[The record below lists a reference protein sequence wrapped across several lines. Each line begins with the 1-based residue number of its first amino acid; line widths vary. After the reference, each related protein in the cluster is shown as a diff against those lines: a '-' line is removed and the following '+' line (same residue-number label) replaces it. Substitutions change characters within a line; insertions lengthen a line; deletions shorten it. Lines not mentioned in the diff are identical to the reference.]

1 MAGLF
6 SYESPLI
13 QFLNKAVDC
22 VFLSVLW
29 MIFSLPIITMGPATC
44 ALYYTANKVIR
55 HNRSHVLPEFW
66 RSFKSSFKQG
76 FLVGLFLIAF
86 YVAVIQNI
94 YLYFGG
100 FIEGLITKPLL
111 IFNVVI
117 GLIVLPWAIFTFS
130 YIARFENKLR
140 VIFKNCMLIS
150 IRHLGVSILLLLL
163 FVVSAIILWFY
174 LPTIFLLP
182 ALYMLLATYLLEPVY
197 RRYMSDED
205 LQAENERNMV
215 YYN

>member
-76 FLVGLFLIAF
+76 FLVGLILIVF
-86 YVAVIQNI
+86 YTVVIQNI
-94 YLYFGG
+94 YLYFGN
-100 FIEGLITKPLL
+100 FIEGLITEPLL
-111 IFNVVI
+111 IFNVI
-117 GLIVLPWAIFTFS
+117 MGLIVLPWFVFLFS
-130 YIARFENKLR
+130 YIARFENKLKA
-140 VIFKNCMLIS
+140 VLKNCLLIS
-150 IRHLGVSILLLLL
+150 IRHIGVSFLLLVLL
-163 FVVSAIILWFY
+163 IVSGIIFWLY
-174 LPTIFLLP
+174 LPTIFILP
-182 ALYMLLATYLLEPVY
+182 ALYMLLATFLIEPVY

>member
-13 QFLNKAVDC
+13 QFLNKIVDSF
-22 VFLSVLW
+22 FLSVLW
-29 MIFSLPIITMGPATC
+29 IVFSLPIITMGPATC
-44 ALYYTANKVIR
+44 ALYYTANKVLR
-55 HNRSHVLPEFW
+55 HNRSHILKEFW
-66 RSFKSSFKQG
+66 HSFKDNFKQG
-76 FLVGLFLIAF
+76 FIVGLGLIIF

-100 FIEGLITKPLL
+100 FIEGLISKPLL
-111 IFNVVI
+111 IFNVI
-117 GLIVLPWAIFTFS
+117 TGLIVLPWAIFIFS
-130 YIARFENKLR
+130 YIARFENKLK
-140 VIFKNCMLIS
+140 IILKNCLLIS
-150 IRHLGVSILLLLL
+150 IRHIGVSFLLLLL
-163 FVVSAIILWFY
+163 LVVTAIIFWLY